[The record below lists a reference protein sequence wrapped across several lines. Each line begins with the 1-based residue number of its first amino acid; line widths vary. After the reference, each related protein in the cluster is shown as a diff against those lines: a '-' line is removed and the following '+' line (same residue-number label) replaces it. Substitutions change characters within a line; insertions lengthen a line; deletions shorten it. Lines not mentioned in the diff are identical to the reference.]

1 MRGKEMTKVD
11 RLNLMKQRL
20 QKLEGTEKNI
30 KCPGCV
36 RGLRREI
43 RVLEDSVFIE
53 NGIRN

>member
-1 MRGKEMTKVD
+1 MTKVYK
-11 RLNLMKQRL
+11 LNLMKQRL
-20 QKLEGTEKNI
+20 KKLEGIEKNI
-30 KCPGCV
+30 KCPGVV

>member
-30 KCPGCV
+30 KCPGVV

>member
-1 MRGKEMTKVD
+1 MTKVD

-30 KCPGCV
+30 KCPGVV

>member
-1 MRGKEMTKVD
+1 MTKVD